1 MSQAMGGAK
10 PLESAG
16 SDEWR
21 ERVRQLTVLLEAV
34 RSLHGEMDPERLPG
48 LLTEEARR
56 LTGAQGAVLY
66 LLDRK
71 TGRLTARLGESPE
84 ALRVSLSLEEGIAG
98 VTARTSRAYIVSDAA
113 ADPRFSPALDRATG
127 VPTASLVSVPVANR
141 RGEVLAVLQVRNR
154 TGGPFSVGDAEVL
167 SALAL
172 QAASA
177 LENAQLYGQVRVHVE
192 RLSRLLEVGKAI
204 NAEMDLDALLTL
216 IVERA
221 TRLLQADRS
230 SLFLVDREKKE
241 LWTKVA
247 EGLET
252 TEIRIPLGTGIAGAV
267 AVSGE
272 TVNIADA
279 YADARF
285 NPEVDRKTGYRTRT
299 ILCLPMRDK
308 TGEIL
313 GVFQVLNKR
322 EGEFGKED
330 EEVLAAVAS
339 QAAIGLENARLYDDL
354 KQAYDRIKQLDQMKS
369 DFLANISHEL
379 RTPLTPIIGY
389 MDMMANESLGPIT
402 EQQRK
407 GLEVMQQSVDRM
419 RHLVEDLLSFV
430 RMEQRQLTLQ
440 GTPFEVG
447 TFVAEVAATQRPKA
461 QGKGLP
467 LTVRVPEGTL
477 VVKGDRGELVRVL
490 AHLIDNAIKFTNEG
504 EVTVSAAPV
513 TTEEGRPAVEIAV
526 GDTGM
531 GIPPEEG
538 DRIFQ
543 RFYQV
548 DASSTRRYG
557 GTGLGLAIVKEIVE
571 AHGSRIVVET
581 ALGKGS
587 RFSFRLP
594 VVRPSA

>member
-1 MSQAMGGAK
+1 
-10 PLESAG
+10 
-16 SDEWR
+16 
-21 ERVRQLTVLLEAV
+21 
-34 RSLHGEMDPERLPG
+34 
-48 LLTEEARR
+48 
-56 LTGAQGAVLY
+56 
-66 LLDRK
+66 
-71 TGRLTARLGESPE
+71 
-84 ALRVSLSLEEGIAG
+84 
-98 VTARTSRAYIVSDAA
+98 
-113 ADPRFSPALDRATG
+113 
-127 VPTASLVSVPVANR
+127 
-141 RGEVLAVLQVRNR
+141 
-154 TGGPFSVGDAEVL
+154 
-167 SALAL
+167 
-172 QAASA
+172 
-177 LENAQLYGQVRVHVE
+177 QLYGQVRVHVE

-204 NAEMDLDALLTL
+204 NAEMDLDALLAL

-247 EGLET
+247 EGLAT
-252 TEIRIPLGTGIAGAV
+252 TEIRIPLGTGIAGTV

-285 NPEVDRKTGYRTRT
+285 NPGVDRKTGYRTRT

-308 TGEIL
+308 AGDIL

-322 EGEFGKED
+322 EGVFGKED
-330 EEVLAAVAS
+330 EEVLSAVAS
-339 QAAIGLENARLYDDL
+339 QAAIALENARLYDDL
-354 KQAYDRIKQLDQMKS
+354 KQAYDRIKQLDQTKS

-402 EQQRK
+402 EHQRK

-430 RMEQRQLTLQ
+430 RMEQHQLTLQ
-440 GTPFEVG
+440 AGPFEVG
-447 TFVAEVAATQRPKA
+447 TFVAEVVASQRPKA

-467 LTVRVPEGTL
+467 LTVRVPDGPL
-477 VVKGDRGELVRVL
+477 LVKGDRGELVRVL

-513 TTEEGRPAVEIAV
+513 TTEEGRPAVEITV
-526 GDTGM
+526 RDTGM
-531 GIPPEEG
+531 GIPPGEEE
-538 DRIFQ
+538 RIFQ

-571 AHGSRIVVET
+571 AHGSRVVVET
-581 ALGKGS
+581 ALRKGS

-594 VVRPSA
+594 LVRPGA

>member
-1 MSQAMGGAK
+1 MSQAMGGVK
-10 PLESAG
+10 PPETGGA
-16 SDEWR
+16 DEWR
-21 ERVRQLTVLLEAV
+21 ERVRQLTVLLEAA

-48 LLTEEARR
+48 LLTQEARR
-56 LTGAQGAVLY
+56 LTSAQGAVLY

-84 ALRVSLSLEEGIAG
+84 APRVSMSLEEGIAG
-98 VTARTSRAYIVSDAA
+98 VTARTGRAYILPDAA
-113 ADPRFSPALDRATG
+113 ADPRFSPALDLATG
-127 VPTASLVSVPVANR
+127 IRTASLLSVPVTNG
-141 RGEVLAVLQVRNR
+141 RGEVLAVLQARNKA
-154 TGGPFSVGDAEVL
+154 GGPFSLGDAEVF

-204 NAEMDLDALLTL
+204 NAEMDLDALLAL

-247 EGLET
+247 EGLAT
-252 TEIRIPLGTGIAGAV
+252 TEIRIPLGVGIAGTV

-299 ILCLPMRDK
+299 ILCLPMQDK
-308 TGEIL
+308 AGDIL
-313 GVFQVLNKR
+313 GVFQVLNKQ
-322 EGEFGKED
+322 EGVFGKED

-339 QAAIGLENARLYDDL
+339 QAAIALENARLYDDL
-354 KQAYDRIKQLDQMKS
+354 KQAYDRIKQLDQTKS

-379 RTPLTPIIGY
+379 RTPLTPVIGY
-389 MDMMANESLGPIT
+389 MEMMANEALGPIT
-402 EQQRK
+402 EHQRK
-407 GLEVMQQSVDRM
+407 GLEVMRQSVDRM

-440 GTPFEVG
+440 AGPFEVG
-447 TFVAEVAATQRPKA
+447 TFVAEVVASQRPKA

-467 LTVRVPEGTL
+467 LTVQVSDGPL
-477 VVKGDRGELVRVL
+477 LAKGDRGELIRVL

-513 TTEEGRPAVEIAV
+513 TTEEGRPAVEITV
-526 GDTGM
+526 RDTGM
-531 GIPPEEG
+531 GIPPGEEE
-538 DRIFQ
+538 RIFQ

-548 DASSTRRYG
+548 DASSTRRFG

-571 AHGSRIVVET
+571 AHGSRVVVET
-581 ALGKGS
+581 APGKGS

-594 VVRPSA
+594 LLRPAA

>member
-1 MSQAMGGAK
+1 MSQAMGGVK
-10 PLESAG
+10 PPESGGA
-16 SDEWR
+16 DEWR

-56 LTGAQGAVLY
+56 LAGAQGAVLY

-71 TGRLTARLGESPE
+71 AGRLTAQLGENPE
-84 ALRVSLSLEEGIAG
+84 APRVSMSLEEGIAG
-98 VTARTSRAYIVSDAA
+98 LTARTGRAHIVSDAP
-113 ADPRFSPALDRATG
+113 ADSRFSPALDRATG
-127 VPTASLVSVPVANR
+127 VPTASLVSVPVTNR
-141 RGEVLAVLQVRNR
+141 RGEVLAVLQARNR

-204 NAEMDLDALLTL
+204 NAEMDLDALLAL

-247 EGLET
+247 EGLAT
-252 TEIRIPLGTGIAGAV
+252 TEIRIPLGTGIAGTV

-308 TGEIL
+308 AGDIL

-322 EGEFGKED
+322 EGVFGKED
-330 EEVLAAVAS
+330 EEVLSAVAS
-339 QAAIGLENARLYDDL
+339 QAAIALENARLYDDL
-354 KQAYDRIKQLDQMKS
+354 KQAYDRIKQLDQAKS

-379 RTPLTPIIGY
+379 RTPLTPVIGY
-389 MDMMANESLGPIT
+389 MDMMASEALGPIT
-402 EQQRK
+402 EHQRK

-440 GTPFEVG
+440 AGPFEVG
-447 TFVAEVAATQRPKA
+447 TFVAEVVASQRPKA

-467 LTVRVPEGTL
+467 LTVQVPDEPL
-477 VVKGDRGELVRVL
+477 LVKGDRGELVRVL
-490 AHLIDNAIKFTNEG
+490 AHLIDNAIKFTNKG

-513 TTEEGRPAVEIAV
+513 TTEGGRPAVEITV
-526 GDTGM
+526 RDTGM
-531 GIPPEEG
+531 GIPPGEEE
-538 DRIFQ
+538 RIFQ

-581 ALGKGS
+581 APGKGS
-587 RFSFRLP
+587 RFSFRLTLL
-594 VVRPSA
+594 RPAA